1 MKILLGKW
9 HWLFSGAML
18 AVLILL
24 GLYLFDAPLGLSDAL
39 SAFSVYCRE
48 TVETQSLD
56 VWPEL
61 NWQNGILLGVFI
73 GAFCSALCTGEW
85 RLKIG
90 FDDASGFSGK
100 TWKTAISGV
109 LGGFLMMVGCLIAGD
124 IVFGMISAAIQL
136 SEGAWI
142 FFGGMAVSGVVLSIL
157 FRRKHSAYHEV
168 ASAARNTTVS
178 GKEVSQ

>member
-100 TWKTAISGV
+100 TWENGNFRCFGRIPDDGGV
-109 LGGFLMMVGCLIAGD
+109 FDCRGYCFRD
-124 IVFGMISAAIQL
+124 D
-136 SEGAWI
+136 
-142 FFGGMAVSGVVLSIL
+142 FGGDSVVGRGLDFLWWDGCKRGGAFDSFPSETFGLS
-157 FRRKHSAYHEV
+157 
-168 ASAARNTTVS
+168 
-178 GKEVSQ
+178 